1 MSAHR
6 AWLPDGRVHF
16 QHGPIDLVIGVDGEP
31 QAVAAALERAWRRFE
46 PLLGELV
53 AELACLRRC
62 AEPQH
67 PPRGE
72 VARRMH
78 AAVLPFRPRFV
89 TPMAAVAGAV
99 ADAIV
104 ACLAAPGVRRAC
116 VNNGGDIALWLEPD
130 APAYSIGVAL
140 DRRGALQ
147 RARGA
152 AAGSDR
158 PSPPAIEMPASLSI
172 AACAPWRGVATS
184 GWRGR
189 SLSLGIAD
197 SVTVLAADGARA
209 DAAATMIANAVD
221 VVDPAIRRA
230 PAASLRDGSDLGERL
245 ATVDVPALPDDAVRC
260 ALEAGCA
267 EARRCIDAGLVGA
280 ALLSLQ
286 GRWRAVGDLAPRLAH
301 AAPLGSGGHAAPLE
315 SGGHRPPRARQAS
328 PVHRAMTPSGSPA

>member
-6 AWLPDGRVHF
+6 ARLPDGRVHF

-31 QAVAAALERAWRRFE
+31 QAVAAALERAWRRFG
-46 PLLGELV
+46 PLLDELV

-62 AEPQH
+62 AEPRD

-104 ACLAAPGVRRAC
+104 ACLAVPGVRRAS
-116 VNNGGDIALWLEPD
+116 VNNGGDIALWLAPD
-130 APAYSIGVAL
+130 APAYAIGVAI
-140 DRRGALQ
+140 DRRGAPQ
-147 RARGA
+147 PDPSGD
-152 AAGSDR
+152 AGRDR
-158 PSPPAIEMPASLSI
+158 PASPAVEMPASLSV
-172 AACAPWRGVATS
+172 AAGDPWRGVATS

-209 DAAATMIANAVD
+209 DAAATLIANAVD
-221 VVDPAIRRA
+221 VVHPSICRA
-230 PAASLRDGSDLGERL
+230 PASSLRDGSDLGERL
-245 ATVDVPALPDDAVRC
+245 ATVDVPVLPDDAVCR

-267 EARRCIDAGLVGA
+267 EARRCVDAGLVGA
-280 ALLSLQ
+280 VLLALQ
-286 GRWRAVGDLAPRLAH
+286 GRWRAVGGLAPRLTQGTPSVSGEPRPRLARH
-301 AAPLGSGGHAAPLE
+301 APSGHG
-315 SGGHRPPRARQAS
+315 
-328 PVHRAMTPSGSPA
+328 AMTPSGSPA

>member
-6 AWLPDGRVHF
+6 ARLPDGRVFF
-16 QHGPIDLVIGVDGEP
+16 QHGPIDLVIAIDGEP
-31 QAVAAALERAWRRFE
+31 HAVAAALERAWRRFE

-62 AEPQH
+62 AEPQDL
-67 PPRGE
+67 PRCE

-78 AAVLPFRPRFV
+78 AAVLAYRPRFV

-104 ACLAAPGVRRAC
+104 ACLAAPGVRRAS
-116 VNNGGDIALWLEPD
+116 VNNGGDIALWLAPD

-140 DRRGALQ
+140 DRRSALQ
-147 RARGA
+147 QAPGGG
-152 AAGSDR
+152 AGSDR
-158 PSPPAIEMPASLSI
+158 PAWPAVEMPASLSV
-172 AACAPWRGVATS
+172 AAGDPWRGVATS

-221 VVDPAIRRA
+221 VVFPAIRRA
-230 PAASLRDGSDLGERL
+230 PASSLRDGSDLGERL
-245 ATVDVPALPDDAVRC
+245 ATVDVPALPDDAVYR
-260 ALEAGCA
+260 ALEAGCD
-267 EARRCIDAGLVGA
+267 EARRCVNAGLVGA
-280 ALLSLQ
+280 VLLALQ
-286 GRWRAVGDLAPRLAH
+286 GRWRAVGELAPRLARGV
-301 AAPLGSGGHAAPLE
+301 PLVPGE
-315 SGGHRPPRARQAS
+315 HRPTRARHAPS
-328 PVHRAMTPSGSPA
+328 VHRAMTPSGSPA